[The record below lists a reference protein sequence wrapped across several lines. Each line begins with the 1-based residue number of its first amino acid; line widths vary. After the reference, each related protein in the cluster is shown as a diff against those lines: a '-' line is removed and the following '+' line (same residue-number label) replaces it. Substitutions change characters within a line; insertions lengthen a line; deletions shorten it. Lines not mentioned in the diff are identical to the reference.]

1 MKRVLTGAGWCR
13 RCDTCGCGRCDRGG
27 CDRGGEHPMV
37 RVGVVVATIVAVW
50 LVGATPAWSQTSDP
64 HAGHAMQAEAQ
75 PASETLPPFIPPL
88 TDADRAVAFPDVDGH
103 AAHDNDLNYFVLFD
117 QLEWEAIPGED
128 GFGWDTKG
136 WVGRDRDRLWL
147 RTEGQRAGDS
157 LNDAQSH
164 VFYGHQFARW
174 WDVLVGV
181 RQDFAPGPAQTWMAV
196 GVQGLAPYWFNVE
209 ATAYVGANG
218 RNHYRFETEY
228 EVLLTNRVVLQPMA
242 ELEIYGKPDLEHD
255 RDRGLATL
263 DFGFR
268 LRYLIRKELA
278 PYVGVVWHQKHFGT
292 ADIARANGERT
303 GGAHF
308 VAGLRFWL

>member
-13 RCDTCGCGRCDRGG
+13 RCDTCGCSRCDRGG

-37 RVGVVVATIVAVW
+37 RVGVVVATIVAVL
-50 LVGATPAWSQTSDP
+50 LVGATVAWSQTSDP

-75 PASETLPPFIPPL
+75 PESETLPPFIPPV

-103 AAHDNDLNYFVLFD
+103 AAHDSDLNYFVLFD

-136 WVGRDRDRLWL
+136 WVGRDRDRLWF

-164 VFYGHQFARW
+164 AFYGRQFARW

-181 RQDFAPGPAQTWMAV
+181 RQDFAPGPAQTWMAF

-228 EVLLTNRVVLQPMA
+228 EVLLTNRLVVQPIA
-242 ELEIYGKPDLEHD
+242 ELEIYGTPDLEHE

-268 LRYLIRKELA
+268 LRYLMRKELA
-278 PYVGVVWHQKHFGT
+278 PYAGVVWHQKYFGT
-292 ADIARANGERT
+292 ADIARASGGST
-303 GGAHF
+303 GGARL
-308 VAGLRFWL
+308 VAGLRFWI